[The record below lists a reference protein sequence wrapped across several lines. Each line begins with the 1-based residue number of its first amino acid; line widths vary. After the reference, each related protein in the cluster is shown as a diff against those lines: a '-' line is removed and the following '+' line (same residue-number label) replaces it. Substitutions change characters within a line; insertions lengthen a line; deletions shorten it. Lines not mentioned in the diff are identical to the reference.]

1 MPITAAETQSL
12 QRTVRQVCR
21 GEQMP
26 ELVERLS
33 DMARDEIKEELKNYD
48 ACVTGESAI
57 LRDRL
62 LRLHLILLGFD
73 PQWGTETDGRKPD
86 LSTIRQSAVTEKKSA
101 GKTSTVA
108 VTTTTSAATTVGAAA
123 PTVSVVDTPIPEN
136 MLLDF
141 NGSEVERER
150 VFMQRMRERGWT
162 PPPTLYTGIR
172 EKEQTRFSTIEEKS
186 ERSHSSRAKSGVSAE
201 EFAELSKQIG
211 NLQRTVAAL
220 SLAKS
225 CAGKSERGNSLGNR
239 RENNA
244 ARESSRSESSDTGES
259 ERSDRRRRRL
269 DRTNRAYRERLSAGA
284 LARLERFAKLLQNRK
299 LQFKS
304 GDRAKAQAF
313 LQRVREFR
321 ASVPM
326 SSSEFLETITHA
338 FIDDADVWF
347 MANKPEFLTYEDFER
362 GGLRICI
369 SGAYDE
375 DDVLDELM
383 HRVQGESETIS
394 QYLTFVRMQLRQCD
408 EPPAGKKLARII
420 WRNLRPSYRRAMLD
434 TCPSSMKG
442 IEQAGLRYERGREL
456 DEQSQLGE
464 TTLTEHHIDV
474 QGAEPIKHRPRR
486 MSPKTLEIAY
496 KEIDKMLADGVI
508 ERSASAWS
516 SAPVIVKKADGSDRF
531 CIDYRDLNKVTKK
544 DAYPVP
550 NIDHILDKLRRAR
563 YITTID
569 LKSAYF
575 QIRMEEASKKIYSL
589 RGCQGRDFISLCGC
603 RLGFAMRRLRC
614 ND

>member
-1 MPITAAETQSL
+1 MYI
-12 QRTVRQVCR
+12 
-21 GEQMP
+21 
-26 ELVERLS
+26 
-33 DMARDEIKEELKNYD
+33 
-48 ACVTGESAI
+48 
-57 LRDRL
+57 
-62 LRLHLILLGFD
+62 
-73 PQWGTETDGRKPD
+73 
-86 LSTIRQSAVTEKKSA
+86 
-101 GKTSTVA
+101 
-108 VTTTTSAATTVGAAA
+108 
-123 PTVSVVDTPIPEN
+123 
-136 MLLDF
+136 
-141 NGSEVERER
+141 
-150 VFMQRMRERGWT
+150 
-162 PPPTLYTGIR
+162 
-172 EKEQTRFSTIEEKS
+172 
-186 ERSHSSRAKSGVSAE
+186 
-201 EFAELSKQIG
+201 
-211 NLQRTVAAL
+211 
-220 SLAKS
+220 
-225 CAGKSERGNSLGNR
+225 
-239 RENNA
+239 
-244 ARESSRSESSDTGES
+244 
-259 ERSDRRRRRL
+259 
-269 DRTNRAYRERLSAGA
+269 
-284 LARLERFAKLLQNRK
+284 
-299 LQFKS
+299 
-304 GDRAKAQAF
+304 
-313 LQRVREFR
+313 
-321 ASVPM
+321 
-326 SSSEFLETITHA
+326 
-338 FIDDADVWF
+338 
-347 MANKPEFLTYEDFER
+347 
-362 GGLRICI
+362 
-369 SGAYDE
+369 GAYDE

-456 DEQSQLGE
+456 DGEESVERKNVNDKSARIGAIISSESGKDKSVEEQSQLGE

-575 QIRMEEASKKIYSL
+575 QIRMEEASKKFTAFAVPGSGLYQFV
-589 RGCQGRDFISLCGC
+589 RMPFGLCNAPATLQ
-603 RLGFAMRRLRC
+603 RLIDALFGPEFEPHVFGYLDDIIIVNESFDEHMKMARARIIEATRC
-614 ND
+614 GTYCK

>member
-48 ACVTGESAI
+48 ACVTANRRYCAI
-57 LRDRL
+57 
-62 LRLHLILLGFD
+62 
-73 PQWGTETDGRKPD
+73 ETDGRKPD

-244 ARESSRSESSDTGES
+244 ARESSSESSDTGES

-299 LQFKS
+299 LQFN
-304 GDRAKAQAF
+304 
-313 LQRVREFR
+313 REI
-321 ASVPM
+321 A
-326 SSSEFLETITHA
+326 L
-338 FIDDADVWF
+338 
-347 MANKPEFLTYEDFER
+347 
-362 GGLRICI
+362 
-369 SGAYDE
+369 
-375 DDVLDELM
+375 
-383 HRVQGESETIS
+383 
-394 QYLTFVRMQLRQCD
+394 
-408 EPPAGKKLARII
+408 
-420 WRNLRPSYRRAMLD
+420 
-434 TCPSSMKG
+434 
-442 IEQAGLRYERGREL
+442 
-456 DEQSQLGE
+456 
-464 TTLTEHHIDV
+464 
-474 QGAEPIKHRPRR
+474 KHR
-486 MSPKTLEIAY
+486 
-496 KEIDKMLADGVI
+496 
-508 ERSASAWS
+508 RS
-516 SAPVIVKKADGSDRF
+516 
-531 CIDYRDLNKVTKK
+531 
-544 DAYPVP
+544 
-550 NIDHILDKLRRAR
+550 
-563 YITTID
+563 
-569 LKSAYF
+569 
-575 QIRMEEASKKIYSL
+575 
-589 RGCQGRDFISLCGC
+589 C
-603 RLGFAMRRLRC
+603 RE
-614 ND
+614 